1 MAVTAE
7 STIGALLA
15 DEQAKA
21 ILDKHLPGMTSDPR
35 LRMAM
40 GMTLKQIMPMSQGK
54 ITLSKIEAISEDLTK
69 L

>member
-7 STIGALLA
+7 SKIAVLLA

-21 ILDKHLPGMTSDPR
+21 IIEKHLPGMTSDPR
-35 LRMAM
+35 LKMAM

-54 ITLSKIEAISEDLTK
+54 ITLSKIDAISEDLAK

>member
-7 STIGALLA
+7 SKIGVLLA

-21 ILDKHLPGMTSDPR
+21 ILEKHLPGMTGDPR

-40 GMTLKQIMPMSQGK
+40 GMTLKQIMPLSQGK